1 MKTSRFTLG
10 AITIGFMIFWATGA
24 FADRALKMT
33 KEEALSEQRVA
44 LVIGNSDYA
53 NSPLKNP
60 VNDAT
65 DMGKKLEAMGFK
77 VKRLLN
83 ANQLEMKRA
92 IRQFGV
98 DLKKGGVGL
107 FYYAGHG
114 MQVRGNNY
122 LIPVGVDILA
132 EDEVEDQAVDA
143 SLVLRKMQSAD
154 NRLNIVLLDACR
166 NNPFARS
173 FRSAERGL
181 AQMDAPSGTMI
192 SYATAPGMTAADGD
206 GRNGVFTKNLLKAL
220 EKSGHLELSQ
230 LMKQVGKGV
239 QDETKKGQIPWVSSS
254 VTGDFYFINVHVDK
268 AKGDSTVVVV
278 PPNRSTIDEEEEFWL
293 AIKNSNRLEDFRDY
307 TELYP
312 QGRFRKIADIK
323 IRQLSEEK
331 KKPEPEKHDPVPG
344 KGLVFSGRSLLNDSF
359 HNNENSWKLWPHGE
373 YYIADIQGGVYQME
387 TKNELN
393 SSEFMGRSLSLPEN
407 FEVQATTTWKRGVND
422 RAYGITLG
430 IDGPN
435 RYNFGVSGNGW
446 SFVSGYNNNQVI
458 DPAPMP
464 WKSGTAV
471 VGDGF
476 SQNVLKVRARGPLFD
491 FFVNDLPVGT
501 VTVPMAHD
509 RLRIGFFVEN
519 KQLIH
524 FDDLRI
530 TTTGSSEHEGRVIF
544 SDSFYG
550 NDNSW
555 AMWPNGDNYINAIE
569 RGVYMMEAKNTL
581 NSAEFPGRFTTLP
594 QNFDIEVSTT
604 WKKGIDNY
612 AYGLTMG
619 TDAQNRFNFG
629 LSGNGW
635 SYVSGY
641 RNNQVIEPFPMPWT
655 AGTCLVGN
663 GTTRNVILVK
673 VRGSQCEYYVNNILV
688 GKVIII
694 LPRDRM
700 RFGLFVENMQQIH
713 FDDLKVTAY

>member
-1 MKTSRFTLG
+1 MQRKEIRMALLLLLVLSWG
-10 AITIGFMIFWATGA
+10 MNASAE
-24 FADRALKMT
+24 RALKMT
-33 KEEALSEQRVA
+33 KEDAYSEQRVA

-53 NSPLKNP
+53 SSPLKNP

-65 DMGKKLEAMGFK
+65 DMAKKLESLGFK

-83 ANQLEMKRA
+83 ANQTDMKKA

-114 MQVRGNNY
+114 MQVKGNNY
-122 LIPVGVDILA
+122 LIPVGVDIA
-132 EDEVEDQAVDA
+132 EEDEVEDLAVDA
-143 SLVLRKMQSAD
+143 SLILRKMQSAE

-220 EKSGHLELSQ
+220 DKSGSMELSQ

-239 QDETKKGQIPWVSSS
+239 QEETKKGQIPWVSSS
-254 VTGDFYFINVHVDK
+254 VTGDFYFINVHIDK
-268 AKGDSTVVVV
+268 SKGDNTVVVV
-278 PPNRSTIDEEEEFWL
+278 PTKQATIDEEEELWL
-293 AIKNSNRLEDFRDY
+293 AIKSSNKVEDFRDY
-307 TELYP
+307 IKLYP
-312 QGRFRKIADIK
+312 EGRFRKVADIK
-323 IRQLSEEK
+323 IRQLTEET
-331 KKPEPEKHDPVPG
+331 KKPEPEKRDRIPVT
-344 KGLVFSGRSLLNDSF
+344 KDSGSSSSLLSDSF
-359 HNNENSWKLWPHGE
+359 GSNDNNWKLWPNGE
-373 YYIADIQGGVYQME
+373 YYITDIRSGVFVME

-393 SSEFMGRSLSLPEN
+393 SAEFMGRGVSLPDSYEI
-407 FEVQATTTWKRGVND
+407 EVASTWKRGVDD
-422 RAYGITLG
+422 RAYGITIG
-430 IDGPN
+430 SEAQN

-446 SFVSGYNNNQVI
+446 SFVSGYKDNQVI

-464 WKSGTAV
+464 WKSGTAII
-471 VGDGF
+471 GDGYK
-476 SQNVLKVRARGPLFD
+476 QNMLKIKVKGSTYD
-491 FFVNDLPVGT
+491 FFVNNLYVGT
-501 VTVPMAHD
+501 VTIPIARD
-509 RLRIGFFVEN
+509 RLRVGFFVEN
-519 KQLIH
+519 KQQVY
-524 FDDLRI
+524 FDDLKI
-530 TTTGSSEHEGRVIF
+530 TGAGGGGNLIF
-544 SDSFYG
+544 SDSFTG

-569 RGVYMMEAKNTL
+569 RGVYMMETKNTL
-581 NSAEFPGRFTTLP
+581 NSSEFPGKFTSLP
-594 QNFDIEVSTT
+594 ENFDIEVTTT
-604 WKKGIDNY
+604 WKKGVDNY

-619 TDAQNRFNFG
+619 TESQNRYNFG

-641 RNNQVIEPFPMPWT
+641 SNNQVIDPMPMAWT
-655 AGTCLVGN
+655 SGTCIIGN
-663 GTTRNVILVK
+663 GSTSNVIQVK
-673 VRGSQCEYYVNNILV
+673 VRGTRFEYYINKLYVGTVNIT
-688 GKVIII
+688 

-700 RFGLFVENMQQIH
+700 RFGFFVENMQQVH

>member
-1 MKTSRFTLG
+1 MRTCRFTLG
-10 AITIGFMIFWATGA
+10 AVMICAMIFWATGA

-33 KEEALSEQRVA
+33 KEEAFSEQRIA
-44 LVIGNSDYA
+44 LVIGNSSYKD
-53 NSPLKNP
+53 SPLKNP

-65 DMGKKLEAMGFK
+65 DMANKLESLGFK

-83 ANQLEMKRA
+83 ANQLDMKRA
-92 IRQFGV
+92 IRQFGI

-114 MQVRGNNY
+114 MQVKGNNY
-122 LIPVGVDILA
+122 LIPVGVDIMA

-143 SLVLRKMQSAD
+143 SLVLRKMQSAE

-173 FRSAERGL
+173 FRSVERGL

-192 SYATAPGMTAADGD
+192 AYATAPGMTAADGD
-206 GRNGVFTKNLLKAL
+206 GRNGVFTKNLLNAL
-220 EKSGHLELSQ
+220 EKSGSLELSQ

-239 QDETKKGQIPWVSSS
+239 QDETKKGQVPWVSSS
-254 VTGDFYFINVHVDK
+254 VTGDFYFINIHVDK
-268 AKGDSTVVVV
+268 AKGDNTVVVA
-278 PPNRSTIDEEEEFWL
+278 PPKKSIDEEEEFWL
-293 AIKNSNRLEDFRDY
+293 AIKNSNKVQDFRDY
-307 TELYP
+307 IELYP

-331 KKPEPEKHDPVPG
+331 KKPEPEKHDPAPV
-344 KGLVFSGRSLLNDSF
+344 KGLVFSGRSLLHDSF
-359 HNNENSWKLWPHGE
+359 FGNENSWNLWPYGE

-407 FEVQATTTWKRGVND
+407 FEVQATTTWKRGVDD
-422 RAYGITLG
+422 RAYGIAVG

-464 WKSGTAV
+464 WKSGTALI
-471 VGDGF
+471 GDGTR
-476 SQNVLKVRARGPLFD
+476 QNILKIRARGPLFD
-491 FFVNDLPVGT
+491 FFVNGLLVGT
-501 VTVPMAHD
+501 VTIPIAHD
-509 RLRIGFFVEN
+509 RLKIGFFVEN

-530 TTTGSSEHEGRVIF
+530 TAEGGGRDGRVIF

-569 RGVYMMEAKNTL
+569 GGVYMMETKNTL

-594 QNFDIEVSTT
+594 QNFDIEVGAI
-604 WKKGIDNY
+604 WKKGVDNY

-619 TDAQNRFNFG
+619 TDHQNRLNFG

-641 RNNQVIEPFPMPWT
+641 SNNQVIEPFPMPWT
-655 AGTCLVGN
+655 ANTCLIGN

-673 VRGSQCEYYVNNILV
+673 VRGTQCEYYVNNVYV
-688 GKVIII
+688 GKVTIT

-700 RFGLFVENMQQIH
+700 RFGFFVENMQQVH

>member
-1 MKTSRFTLG
+1 MQKRRFIAG
-10 AITIGFMIFWATGA
+10 AVMVCAMILWGTGA
-24 FADRALKMT
+24 LAERALKMT
-33 KEEALSEQRVA
+33 KEEAFSEQRVA
-44 LVIGNSDYA
+44 LVIGNSDYK

-65 DMGKKLEAMGFK
+65 DMAKKLEGLGFK

-83 ANQLEMKRA
+83 ASQVDMKKA

-114 MQVRGNNY
+114 MQVKGNNY
-122 LIPVGVDILA
+122 LIPVGVDIA
-132 EDEVEDQAVDA
+132 EEDEVEDLAVDA
-143 SLVLRKMQSAD
+143 SLILRKMQSAD

-181 AQMDAPSGTMI
+181 AQMDAPSGTLI

-206 GRNGVFTKNLLKAL
+206 GRNGVFTKNLLNAL
-220 EKSGHLELSQ
+220 EKSGNLELTQ

-239 QDETKKGQIPWVSSS
+239 QEETKKGQVPWVSSS

-268 AKGDSTVVVV
+268 AKGDNTVVVV
-278 PPNRSTIDEEEEFWL
+278 PGKQSTIDEEEEFWL
-293 AIKNSNRLEDFRDY
+293 AIKNSNKVEDFKDY
-307 TELYP
+307 IKLYP
-312 QGRFRKIADIK
+312 EGRFRKIADIK
-323 IRQLSEEK
+323 IRQLTVEE
-331 KKPEPEKHDPVPG
+331 KKPEPDKRDRVSESKPVD
-344 KGLVFSGRSLLNDSF
+344 SGATILLSDTFNNND
-359 HNNENSWKLWPHGE
+359 NSWKLWPSGE
-373 YYIADIQGGVYQME
+373 YYLTDISGGVFSME

-393 SSEFMGRSLSLPEN
+393 SSEFAGRSVSLPEN
-407 FEVQATTTWKRGVND
+407 FEVQVTTTWKRGVDD
-422 RAYGITLG
+422 RAYGIAIG
-430 IDGPN
+430 SEGPN

-446 SFVSGYNNNQVI
+446 SFVSGYKDNEVI

-464 WKSGTAV
+464 WKSGTALI
-471 VGDGF
+471 GDGYK
-476 SQNVLKVRARGPLFD
+476 QNILKIKAKGTVYD
-491 FFVNDLPVGT
+491 FYVNDLYVGT
-501 VTVPMAHD
+501 VTIPMSHD
-509 RLRIGFFVEN
+509 RLKIGFFVEN
-519 KQLIH
+519 KQQVY
-524 FDDLRI
+524 FDDLKV
-530 TTTGSSEHEGRVIF
+530 TTQGGSGRVIF

-555 AMWPNGDNYINAIE
+555 AMWPSGEYYINAIE
-569 RGVYMMEAKNTL
+569 GGVYMMETKNNL
-581 NSAEFPGRFTTLP
+581 NSAEFPGKFTALP
-594 QNFDIEVSTT
+594 QNFDIEVTTT
-604 WKKGIDNY
+604 WKKGVDNY

-619 TDAQNRFNFG
+619 TDPQNRFNFG

-641 RNNQVIEPFPMPWT
+641 NNNQVIEPFPMPWT
-655 AGTCLVGN
+655 ASTCLIGN
-663 GTTRNVILVK
+663 GTTQNVIRVQ
-673 VRGSQCEYYVNNILV
+673 VRGTRCEYYINNLYV
-688 GKVIII
+688 GQVTIS

-700 RFGLFVENMQQIH
+700 RFGFFVENMQRVH